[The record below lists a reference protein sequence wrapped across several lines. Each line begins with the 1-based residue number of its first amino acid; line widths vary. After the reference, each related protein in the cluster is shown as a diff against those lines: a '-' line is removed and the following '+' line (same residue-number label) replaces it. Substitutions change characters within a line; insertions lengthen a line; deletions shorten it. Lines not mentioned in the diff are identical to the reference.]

1 MQIYLKES
9 DGSRA
14 RIDLHEDDAYI
25 SDVFVPIELRG
36 QGLGRALTE
45 QAVAICQTLGISKI
59 VVHTETDNTPMV
71 RILADLGFF
80 LEGTEGHYERT
91 E

>member
-9 DGSRA
+9 DGSRL
-14 RIDLHEDDAYI
+14 RIDLHESDAYI

-36 QGLGRALTE
+36 QGLGRDLVE
-45 QAVAICQTLGISKI
+45 QAVAVCQTLGIKSI
-59 VVHTETDNTPMV
+59 VVHTSPNNTPMV
-71 RILADLGFF
+71 RILEGLAFSAK
-80 LEGTEGHYERT
+80 GTEIHYERS

>member
-9 DGSRA
+9 DGSRI

-25 SDVFVPIELRG
+25 SDVFVPIELRR
-36 QGLGRALTE
+36 QGLGRALVE

-59 VVHTETDNTPMV
+59 VVHTKTDNVPMV
-71 RILADLGFF
+71 RILAN
-80 LEGTEGHYERT
+80 LEFSLKGTEGHYERS